1 MTRAARL
8 RVAGGAAVL
17 AVLAAGAYHGSGEQ
31 AGAAPWR
38 EAGTGSRT
46 AAGTPLAAAARPPPA
61 DVPAEPAPR
70 PTAGLPRFDV
80 VRLGARG
87 MAVTAGRASP
97 GAEVVLLDSG
107 EEIGRARADG
117 RGEWVILPPEP
128 LAGGPRELSLR
139 SRLPGGEELRGPD
152 TVLVVGPAPA
162 EPPLATLPATAPA
175 GSGAAVPPS
184 LVLLLPPIGA
194 AAPRRLS
201 PSAGPVALGLD
212 VLDYD
217 EEGGMRFAG
226 TAPPGA
232 RLRVY
237 ADERHLG
244 DTAADET
251 GRWSLGLEDPPVA
264 GQHILRVE
272 EMARPGRAA
281 PTGRIQVAFE
291 REFLPPG
298 LLREGRLVVQPGH
311 NLWRIARESYGRGAR
326 YTVILGANREG
337 IRHPDRIFPGQVLNL
352 PLTD

>member
-1 MTRAARL
+1 M
-8 RVAGGAAVL
+8 
-17 AVLAAGAYHGSGEQ
+17 
-31 AGAAPWR
+31 
-38 EAGTGSRT
+38 
-46 AAGTPLAAAARPPPA
+46 
-61 DVPAEPAPR
+61 
-70 PTAGLPRFDV
+70 

-152 TVLVVGPAPA
+152 TVLVVGPARV
-162 EPPLATLPATAPA
+162 EPPLASLLATAPA
-175 GSGAAVPPS
+175 GPGSAAPPS

-217 EEGGMRFAG
+217 EAGGMGFAG
-226 TAPPGA
+226 TASPGA

-237 ADERHLG
+237 ADDRHLG

-272 EMARPGRAA
+272 EMARPGRATPA
-281 PTGRIQVAFE
+281 GRIQVAFT

-311 NLWRIARESYGRGAR
+311 NLWRIARDSYGRGAR
-326 YTVILGANREG
+326 YTVILSANREG
-337 IRHPDRIFPGQVLNL
+337 VRHPDRIFPGQVLTL
-352 PLTD
+352 PLAD

>member
-1 MTRAARL
+1 MS
-8 RVAGGAAVL
+8 
-17 AVLAAGAYHGSGEQ
+17 AGA
-31 AGAAPWR
+31 
-38 EAGTGSRT
+38 
-46 AAGTPLAAAARPPPA
+46 PPA
-61 DVPAEPAPR
+61 PATRPLPADAMAEPVPR
-70 PTAGLPRFDV
+70 PAAELPRFDV
-80 VRLGARG
+80 VRLGTRG
-87 MAVTAGRASP
+87 MAVTAGRSSP
-97 GAEVVLLDSG
+97 GAEVVLLDGG

-152 TVLVVGPAPA
+152 TVLVVGPARL
-162 EPPLATLPATAPA
+162 EPPLASLPATAPSDP
-175 GSGAAVPPS
+175 GSAAPPS

-217 EEGGMRFAG
+217 EAGGMVLAG

-237 ADERHLG
+237 ADDRHLG
-244 DTAADET
+244 DTAANET
-251 GRWSLGLEDPPVA
+251 GRWSLGLEEPPVA

-272 EMARPGRAA
+272 ELARTGRAA
-281 PTGRIQVAFE
+281 PAGRIQVAFE

-298 LLREGRLVVQPGH
+298 VLREGRLVVQPGH
-311 NLWRIARESYGRGAR
+311 NLWRIARDSYGRGAR
-326 YTVILGANREG
+326 YTVILSANREG
-337 IRHPDRIFPGQVLNL
+337 IRHPDRIFPGQVLTL